1 MACNKTLKTIFKTF
15 KIIYMGKRILSRNI
29 YSILNFSAFL
39 MTCLKQIMH
48 EIDYIS
54 LTHLTK
60 RHTHKQEQ
68 NQVAFKKKLSVY
80 LVTDWEKCQV
90 MERAS

>member
-1 MACNKTLKTIFKTF
+1 MLILELYNKVLQTMACNKTLKTIFKTF
-15 KIIYMGKRILSRNI
+15 KIIYMGKKNSSRNI

-48 EIDYIS
+48 EIDYTS

-60 RHTHKQEQ
+60 RHTQEQ
-68 NQVAFKKKLSVY
+68 KTKPGGF
-80 LVTDWEKCQV
+80 
-90 MERAS
+90 